1 MNLDNAYALARE
13 IYAEIGVDTD
23 AAMAKLKTVPV
34 SVHCWQIDD
43 VGGFE
48 NPDQALSGGIAA
60 FGNAPGKPA
69 GRDEYFEQLA
79 RALSL
84 VPG

>member
-48 NPDQALSGGIAA
+48 TP
-60 FGNAPGKPA
+60 APA
-69 GRDEYFEQLA
+69 
-79 RALSL
+79 
-84 VPG
+84 